1 MGLFVSIGGEVMA
14 KKKLTPTQI
23 AYNKEV
29 RRIKRFMREAEK
41 RGYVFNKKAI
51 LPPIIRPNKKSVEK
65 LKRMTPSEMY
75 KKSVYGGEATYG
87 EIVKGTEGRKA
98 ENRARSLKSAQTKR
112 NKALTS
118 SPGTGGA
125 PSPTPPAPAFTVPF
139 NPSDDSGMWDRNII
153 NNFLDS
159 VAHFPKVAYP
169 IISKWI
175 SNLIDEYDIHTVAEM
190 LEDGLENG
198 LVFTYEIAYDEEK
211 ISDYMS
217 DMENYLNVSIEDK
230 AEMMDALEDDSN
242 FTVY

>member
-1 MGLFVSIGGEVMA
+1 MYPLGGVVMA
-14 KKKLTPTQI
+14 KKKLTPTQE
-23 AYNKEV
+23 AYKKEV
-29 RRIKRFMREAEK
+29 NRIKRFIRDAEK
-41 RGYVFNKKAI
+41 RGYLFNKRFI
-51 LPPIIRPNKKSVEK
+51 LPKISLKSPRKASIENLKK
-65 LKRMTPSEMY
+65 LTPAELY
-75 KKSVYGGEATYG
+75 KHSVYGGEATYG

-112 NKALTS
+112 NKALPS
-118 SPGTGGA
+118 SPGSGGM
-125 PSPTPPAPAFTVPF
+125 PSPTPPFAVPF

-153 NNFLDS
+153 NNFLES

-175 SNLIDEYDIHTVAEM
+175 FNLIDEYDIHTVAEM

-217 DMENYLNVSIEDK
+217 DMENYLNVPIEDK
-230 AEMMDALEDDSN
+230 AEMMDALENDSN